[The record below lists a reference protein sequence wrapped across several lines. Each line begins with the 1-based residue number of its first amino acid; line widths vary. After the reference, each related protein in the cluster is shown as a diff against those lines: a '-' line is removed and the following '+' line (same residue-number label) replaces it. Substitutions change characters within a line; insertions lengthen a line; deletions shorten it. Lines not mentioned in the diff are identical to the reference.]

1 MNQDRDIDS
10 LPRMLLANR
19 HEPFRSLTDITQEIR
34 QAPFAMADGV
44 SSHWAVTRQAFAQ
57 GVIPNMEASPRC
69 LRRRLARHAT
79 GYGRKGARSVPMEAV
94 TALLKK
100 RTEATRDAA
109 IRTYADKGT
118 VPKARPSSKRRPSPA
133 QLAEAGEAGAA
144 AYNEVFTASGR
155 AEAR

>member
-19 HEPFRSLTDITQEIR
+19 HEPFRSLTDITQEIH
-34 QAPFAMADGV
+34 QAPFALADGV
-44 SSHWAVTRQAFAQ
+44 SCRWATTRQAFHQ

-69 LRRRLARHAT
+69 LRRRLARCGT
-79 GYGRKGARSVPMEAV
+79 GYGRKGARSVPVEAV

-109 IRTYADKGT
+109 IRAYADKGT
-118 VPKARPSSKRRPSPA
+118 IPLAKRPAYQRRKPAASTFGYTPGTVPSVLETP
-133 QLAEAGEAGAA
+133 
-144 AYNEVFTASGR
+144 GR
-155 AEAR
+155 ENG